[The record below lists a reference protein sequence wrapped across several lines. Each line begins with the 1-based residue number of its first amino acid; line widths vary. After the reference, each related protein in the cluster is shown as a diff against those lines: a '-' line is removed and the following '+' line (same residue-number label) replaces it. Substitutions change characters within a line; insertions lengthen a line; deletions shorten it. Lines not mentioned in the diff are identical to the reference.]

1 MANKNDNKAAAKAA
15 ETKEVKNPVTES
27 NIEEQIKSANKM
39 EDDIVKAAEEA
50 LQKEKDDKKKQEM
63 KEAIVMAEYINK
75 RELLELRKR
84 REEEKATKTAL
95 SATLETL
102 EKLKK
107 GEITP
112 REMDIEMGKIAED
125 KAKAFNE
132 IDNHHRELLKELQAN
147 FPGYYSVEWE
157 YERWSNGGRRR
168 RWDW

>member
-1 MANKNDNKAAAKAA
+1 MANKENKAAKAA
-15 ETKEVKNPVTES
+15 ETKEVKNPVTAE
-27 NIEEQIKSANKM
+27 NIEEQIKSENKM
-39 EDDIVKAAEEA
+39 EDEIVKAAEDEI
-50 LQKEKDDKKKQEM
+50 QKEKDEKKKSEYKQARM
-63 KEAIVMAEYINK
+63 MAEYINK

-95 SATLETL
+95 TATLDTL

-112 REMDIEMGKIAED
+112 REMDKELGKIAED
-125 KAKAFNE
+125 KNKAFSE
-132 IDNHHRELLKELQAN
+132 IDNHHRELLQELKNN

-168 RWDW
+168 SWDW